1 MLFHKVVDLFA
12 MSQMLPNAF
21 FMTKK
26 IDSLLIIIIHDE
38 HSIVVNK
45 IAMNTLSPLLL
56 TIYDGNISVANRL
69 QL

>member
-1 MLFHKVVDLFA
+1 MLFHKFVDLFA
-12 MSQMLPNAF
+12 MGQMLPNAF

-26 IDSLLIIIIHDE
+26 IDSSLIFIIHDE

-45 IAMNTLSPLLL
+45 TAMNALSPLLL